1 MIEQGKRQQD
11 QTVIFNS
18 VWDMLK
24 KVEQSKSKLESE
36 QRDISNEYQRLRTEL
51 AQAQYTI
58 ALERSQYTAARNHM
72 TAKDDLIQSLS
83 REITAQQG
91 LSNTLRQQTFLVNQA
106 LLITVQAPRS
116 EESMK
121 AFKDSLQA
129 QMEDNDRLRQQ
140 VQFLTTTV
148 ARMSHSS
155 YSTNG
160 PSNQATTYPQAFIVP
175 TYPNRA
181 PGLLNCRPEQP
192 PSPNTGAG
200 QGSLSAPMIVE
211 STKRVSAAGAGPSK
225 SVAWHHKSSKKG
237 KES

>member
-1 MIEQGKRQQD
+1 
-11 QTVIFNS
+11 
-18 VWDMLK
+18 MLK
-24 KVEQSKSKLESE
+24 KVEQSKAKLESE
-36 QRDISNEYQRLRTEL
+36 QRDVSNEYQRLRSEL

-58 ALERSQYTAARNHM
+58 ALERSQYIATRNHM
-72 TAKDDLIQSLS
+72 VAKDDLIQSLS
-83 REITAQQG
+83 REITAHQG

-121 AFKDSLQA
+121 AFKESLQA

-160 PSNQATTYPQAFIVP
+160 PPNQATTYPQAFLVP

-181 PGLLNCRPEQP
+181 PGPEQP
-192 PSPNTGAG
+192 PSLNTGAG
-200 QGSLSAPMIVE
+200 QRSPSAPVVVD

-225 SVAWHHKSSKKG
+225 SVAWHHKSDKKG